1 MFDKHTIY
9 PRGGFNANRVHRQG
23 YNKDDYQYNI
33 KDTTNIALAKAG
45 ERRMFNEWEIETR
58 AERRHPNADGSVNVG
73 TDIKINKRRPYGD
86 YYKYGLIK

>member
-23 YNKDDYQYNI
+23 YNKDDNEYVI
-33 KDTTNIALAKAG
+33 KDTANITAAKQG
-45 ERRMFNEWEIETR
+45 IRRMFNEWEIESR
-58 AERRHPNADGSVNVG
+58 ADRRYKNANGSVNVG
-73 TDIKINKRRPYGD
+73 TDIKINKRRPYSD

>member
-1 MFDKHTIY
+1 MFSKHY
-9 PRGGFNANRVHRQG
+9 VAPRGGFNANRVHRQG
-23 YNKDDYQYNI
+23 YNKDDYLYNV
-33 KDTTNIALAKAG
+33 KDTTNIALAKVG

-58 AERRHPNADGSVNVG
+58 AERRHPNVG

>member
-23 YNKDDYQYNI
+23 YNKDDNEYHVQ
-33 KDTTNIALAKAG
+33 DTNYITSAKEG
-45 ERRMFNEWEIETR
+45 TRRMFNEWAIEAR
-58 AERRHPNADGSVNVG
+58 ADNHYGNGPTDVG
-73 TDIKINKRRPYGD
+73 TDIKINKRKPYSS